1 MGKRG
6 KSQAVKDA
14 MAHLAANPTATA
26 QFLAVK
32 FGLNIS
38 TIYRSNWW
46 KQAKA
51 GINNGLV

>member
-26 QFLAVK
+26 EFLAVK
-32 FGLNIS
+32 FGLNIT
-38 TIYRSNWW
+38 TIYRADWW
-46 KQAKA
+46 KNRAKEPK
-51 GINNGLV
+51 